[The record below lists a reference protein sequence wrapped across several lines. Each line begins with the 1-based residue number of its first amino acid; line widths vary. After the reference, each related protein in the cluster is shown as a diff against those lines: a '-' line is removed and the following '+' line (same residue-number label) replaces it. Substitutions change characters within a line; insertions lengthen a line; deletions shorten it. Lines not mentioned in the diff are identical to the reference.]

1 MSFTITFDE
10 LKKLSDNLIPSDSLN
25 KIVPDINSSIAKFHN
40 TLEGRVGS
48 LYKNKQSLDSVK
60 VSSGLVGKGSLS
72 LDYELVYRDI
82 PTPMTDYEYKQ
93 SAFFKV
99 KNSIPF
105 GLANGFVKYTKV
117 NKARSV
123 RVNIRNSGSPSVP
136 RVRTEYK
143 KFLGNVKGKERI
155 LVRLQKATWLQ
166 IPNVNNPD
174 GTRAPYRELF
184 GPSLAKLAN
193 ITYDKDSQM
202 ETARDTLGD
211 DILTAFSKRW

>member
-25 KIVPDINSSIAKFHN
+25 RIVPDINSSIAKFHN
-40 TLEGRVGS
+40 TLESRVGA
-48 LYKNKQSLDSVK
+48 LYKSKQSLGSVRL
-60 VSSGLVGKGSLS
+60 SSGLTSKGTLS
-72 LDYELVYRDI
+72 LDYSIAYKDSAL
-82 PTPMTDYEYKQ
+82 PMTNYDYKQ

-105 GLANGFVKYTKV
+105 GLANGFVRYKKV

-123 RVNIRNSGSPSVP
+123 RVSIRNSGSPSTP

-166 IPNVNNPD
+166 IPNVFNPD
-174 GTRAPYRELF
+174 GTRAPYKELF

-202 ETARDTLGD
+202 ETARDVLANEV
-211 DILTAFSKRW
+211 ITAFSKGW